1 MVGVGKMRHIPH
13 LKRCPLPSAYGLVHM
28 SEPMISRFLLGGMA
42 MLAAALPAAAQ
53 VDQAKAAAYFKEAA
67 DLCEKE
73 GGRLWG
79 VSLCGPMVIA
89 DAATKTIA
97 TNQPAPDA
105 KQPPAIG
112 FANAAM
118 NWGGTRWSTFVW
130 QMMPA
135 EPRMRGRLMLH
146 ELFHRVQPQLGLLVE
161 DGPNDHLDTP
171 DGRYWLQLEWLA
183 LDRALGAAGATRES
197 ALRDALAF
205 RVVRREKFPGAAES
219 ERRLEIN
226 EGLPQYTGTVAST
239 STRAEAVADAIEQ
252 LRQAPVINPT
262 FVRTFPYPL
271 GAGYGLLLDEWSPGW
286 TRRIKA
292 TDDLGALLMTAAG
305 LRPAESAD
313 AAAARYGGSALRVTE
328 ETREAE
334 RQRRV
339 AELRRRFVDGPVL
352 IVPNGRSNAYVTN
365 GITPIPGAGTIY
377 PSFRTTGDWGS
388 LTAEQVLLSSDRK
401 SLILP
406 APKKVEGL
414 SVTGEGWTLTL
425 APGWKVRPGRRAGD
439 LEVVLE

>member
-1 MVGVGKMRHIPH
+1 MV
-13 LKRCPLPSAYGLVHM
+13 
-28 SEPMISRFLLGGMA
+28 EPMISRFLLGTLA
-42 MLAAALPAAAQ
+42 ALAAAVPVAAQ

-89 DAATKTIA
+89 DPVTKTIA

-112 FANAAM
+112 YANAAM

-146 ELFHRVQPQLGLLVE
+146 ELFHRIQPQLGLFVE
-161 DGPNDHLDTP
+161 DGPNDHLDAP
-171 DGRYWLQLEWLA
+171 DGRYWLQLEWRA
-183 LDRALGAAGATRES
+183 LDRALGAAGAARES

-205 RVVRREKFPGAAES
+205 RVTRREKFPGAADS

-226 EGLPQYTGTVAST
+226 EGLPQYTGTVASM

-271 GAGYGLLLDEWSPGW
+271 GAAYGLLLDDWSPGW

-292 TDDLGALLMTAAG
+292 TDDLGALLMAAAG
-305 LRPAESAD
+305 LRPSEDAD
-313 AAAARYGGSALRVTE
+313 AAAGRYGGPALRVAE
-328 ETREAE
+328 EAREAE

-352 IVPNGRSNAYVTN
+352 IVPNGRSNAYITN
-365 GITPIPGAGTIY
+365 GITPIPGAGTVY

-388 LTAEQVLLSSDRK
+388 LTAELVLLSSDRK
-401 SLILP
+401 TLILP
-406 APKKVEGL
+406 GPGKVEGR
-414 SVTGEGWTLTL
+414 SVTGDGWTVTL
-425 APGWKVRPGRRAGD
+425 APGWTVRPGRRAAD
-439 LEVVLE
+439 LEVVPE

>member
-1 MVGVGKMRHIPH
+1 MT
-13 LKRCPLPSAYGLVHM
+13 
-28 SEPMISRFLLGGMA
+28 EPMISRVLLGTLML
-42 MLAAALPAAAQ
+42 LAAAPPAAAQ

-73 GGRLWG
+73 GGRIWG

-97 TNQPAPDA
+97 TNQPAPAA

-112 FANAAM
+112 YANAAM
-118 NWGGTRWSTFVW
+118 KWGETRWSTFVW
-130 QMMPA
+130 QYMPE

-146 ELFHRVQPQLGLLVE
+146 ELFHRIQPQLGLLVE
-161 DGPNDHLDTP
+161 DAPNDHLDTP
-171 DGRYWLQLEWLA
+171 EGRYWLQLEWRA
-183 LDRALGAAGATRES
+183 LDRALGAAGPTRES
-197 ALRDALAF
+197 AIRDALAF
-205 RVVRREKFPGAAES
+205 RVTRREKFPGTADG

-226 EGLPQYTGTVAST
+226 EGLPQYTGTVAAT
-239 STRAEAVADAIEQ
+239 ATRAEAIADAIEQ

-271 GAGYGLLLDEWSPGW
+271 GAAYGLLLDEWSPGW
-286 TRRIKA
+286 PRRIKP
-292 TDDLGALLMTAAG
+292 TDDIGVLLMAAAG
-305 LRPAESAD
+305 LRPAENVE
-313 AAAARYGGSALRVTE
+313 AAAARYEGPALRVAE
-328 ETREAE
+328 ETREAD

-352 IVPNGRSNAYVTN
+352 IVPNGRSNSYITN
-365 GITPIPGAGTIY
+365 GITPIPDAGTIY

-401 SLILP
+401 SLMLP
-406 APKKVEGL
+406 GPGKVEGR
-414 SVTGEGWTLTL
+414 SVTGTGWTLTL
-425 APGWKVRPGRRAGD
+425 ATGWTVRSGRRAGD